1 MDEAPG
7 FLRQRQQAGEGSQHR
22 YEFRTHA
29 AAHRARRHQCLHLV
43 VLAVQLDQRASA
55 SVPGTGLGGAVRPDG
70 AVWIN
75 CGYGLKGGGF
85 PHGRRVVSSG
95 GVRERE
101 RRKETASVRL
111 VHGGWS
117 GTSTSGSRGG
127 PPGPSG
133 VRRRAAGKRCQRR
146 DHGSRLRPVSA
157 AEQLESGVRVGAKAA
172 ASVWCPPPDSWRAV
186 SAAGSR
192 RPPPSGVRR
201 RAAGRRGWL
210 ARPRVAV
217 SARQLSSS
225 VDLMLERRKPGMR
238 FEPSIFEHQR
248 SEWSAMKWT
257 FKCWHISWNILF

>member
-117 GTSTSGSRGG
+117 GTSTSGSRG
-127 PPGPSG
+127 
-133 VRRRAAGKRCQRR
+133 R
-146 DHGSRLRPVSA
+146 SA
-157 AEQLESGVRVGAKAA
+157 R
-172 ASVWCPPPDSWRAV
+172 SVWCPPPGSWEAV
-186 SAAGSR
+186 SEAGPR
-192 RPPPSGVRR
+192 QPPPSGVRR
-201 RAAGRRGWL
+201 RAAGERCPRRGQGSRL
-210 ARPRVAV
+210 RLV
-217 SARQLSSS
+217 SAAGQLESGVRGGVTAAASVRCPPPSSWKAWMAGQAPRGGFGPA
-225 VDLMLERRKPGMR
+225 VE
-238 FEPSIFEHQR
+238 Q
-248 SEWSAMKWT
+248 
-257 FKCWHISWNILF
+257 